1 MSFFMNVFDSDFEGN
16 LLLSDRHHIPKFVCR
31 RNAGR
36 GKEIVAAW
44 NKGPYDLSGNDAD
57 GNAKRYLKLT
67 FCLYDTKN
75 WATIQVDLTTGSA
88 LTPQEIIATLN
99 ADTLFAERF
108 NAGLGHFE
116 DDTVKRVL
124 IRQKRPITEMKFYV
138 ERGQADSVIG
148 FNARAGVDEM
158 PSYFARHTLANRFT
172 YTDSQGMLIQL
183 ATSGVDAAII
193 NAAVDFRGAS
203 LGYSSSSV
211 REDYQLLRGK
221 SGLFMHKKHTIDGSN
236 RITQIIEYPAGAL
249 AGDFAKKTTM
259 SYSASNTYP
268 DKVVEVPYV
277 LQSGDIVVP

>member
-36 GKEIVAAW
+36 GKELVAAW

-57 GNAKRYLKLT
+57 GNAERYLKVT

-75 WATIQVDLTTGSA
+75 WATIQVDLTTGAA
-88 LTPQEIIATLN
+88 LTPQEIVSTLN

-116 DDTVKRVL
+116 DDTVKRIL
-124 IRQKRPITEMKFYV
+124 IRQKRPITEMKFYI

-148 FNARAGVDEM
+148 FNARAGVDEL

-193 NAAVDFRGAS
+193 NAAVDFRGSS

-221 SGLFMHKKHTIDGSN
+221 SGLFMHKKQTIDGSN
-236 RITQIIEYPAGAL
+236 RITQIIEYPAGAV

-277 LQSGDIVVP
+277 LQSLDIVVP

>member
-1 MSFFMNVFDSDFEGN
+1 MPFFLNVFDSDFEGN
-16 LLLSDRHHIPKFVCR
+16 LVLSDRHHIPKFVCR

-36 GKEIVAAW
+36 GKEVVAAW

-57 GNAKRYLKLT
+57 GNAERYLKLT
-67 FCLYDTKN
+67 FCLYHTKN

-88 LTPQEIIATLN
+88 LTPQEIVSTLN

-108 NAGLGHFE
+108 VAGMGQFE
-116 DDTVKRVL
+116 DDTVKRIL

-148 FNARAGVDEM
+148 FNARAGVDEL
-158 PSYFARHTLANRFT
+158 PNYFARHTLANRFT

-183 ATSGVDAAII
+183 GTSGVDGAII
-193 NAAVDFRGAS
+193 NNAVDFKGTS
-203 LGYSSSSV
+203 LGYSSGTV
-211 REDYQLLRGK
+211 REDYQLLRGR
-221 SGLFMHKKHTIDGSN
+221 SGLFMHKKQTIDGSN
-236 RITQIIEYPAGAL
+236 RITQIIEYPAGAV

-277 LQSGDIVVP
+277 LTSLDIVTP